1 MKHAIE
7 AVNERA
13 EMAVGVANSN
23 MTRSPMRDMAQSL
36 TSRETKAAQDTALAF
51 FLGVRRAK

>member
-7 AVNERA
+7 AVNERE
-13 EMAVGVANSN
+13 EMAVEVANSN
-23 MTRSPMRDMAQSL
+23 TLEPSEDLARSL